1 MNRGRS
7 LMMKLHSFFITPN
20 NRKVE
25 AFIKHYDLPVEIHQ
39 VSFKDQEHKSPAFL
53 KMNPMGK
60 VPVLE
65 DGDFYLPESNAILT
79 YLARKFPETDSLPT
93 DIRGRAQADRWL
105 HWQSCHLMPAM
116 GELKQAEDKDFD
128 ILVPLFQ
135 VLDGQLAG
143 RDFMLD
149 KLSVVDFA
157 IGAYLMTKMA
167 RGLDYSPYPNLA
179 AWRDRVMRLDG
190 FVKTHVKLPPAA

>member
-1 MNRGRS
+1 
-7 LMMKLHSFFITPN
+7 MKLHSFFITPN

-25 AFIKHYDLPVEIHQ
+25 AFIKHFQLPVEIHQ
-39 VSFKDQEHKSPAFL
+39 VSFKDQEHKSEAFL
-53 KMNPMGK
+53 RMNPMGK

-65 DGDFYLPESNAILT
+65 DKDFVLPESNAILT

-105 HWQSCHLMPAM
+105 HWQSCHLMPTM
-116 GELKQAEDKDFD
+116 GELKQSEDKNFE
-128 ILVPLFQ
+128 LLTPLFE
-135 VLDGQLAG
+135 VLDGQLEG
-143 RDFMLD
+143 REFVLGR
-149 KLSVVDFA
+149 LSVVDFA

-179 AWRDRVMRLDG
+179 AWRERVMGLDG
-190 FVKTHVKLPPAA
+190 FQQTQAKMPPAA